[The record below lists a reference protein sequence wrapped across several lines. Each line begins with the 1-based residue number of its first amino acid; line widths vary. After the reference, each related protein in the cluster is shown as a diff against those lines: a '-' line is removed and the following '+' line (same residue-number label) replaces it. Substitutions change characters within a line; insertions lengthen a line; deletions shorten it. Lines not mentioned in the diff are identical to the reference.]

1 MHIPVTLDLGTVL
14 YWLTLVAVAFSAMSG
29 VLEAGKKRFDI
40 FGMMM
45 IAIATALGGGSLR
58 DLLLDRTVFWI
69 NDQIFLWVSLGAAV
83 LTFFVAR
90 WFSFSARIFL
100 LPDALGLATFTVAGT
115 MVTLALD
122 IPLLVASFMGVITGV
137 MGGVFRDV
145 LCNEEPLVFGST
157 LYATVAWLGAFVFI
171 FLLKL
176 GLGTTLSVILSGTF
190 IFVLR
195 LLAIHFNL
203 GLPKFRFN
211 K

>member
-1 MHIPVTLDLGTVL
+1 MQIAITSNLGAVL
-14 YWLTLVAVAFSAMSG
+14 YWLTLTAVAVSAMSG

-58 DLLLDRTVFWI
+58 DLLLDRTVFWV
-69 NDQIFLWVSLGAAV
+69 NDGTYLWVALGAAL
-83 LTFFVAR
+83 LTFVVAR

-100 LPDALGLATFTVAGT
+100 LPDALGLAAFTMAGT
-115 MVTLALD
+115 MVALAMNTP
-122 IPLLVASFMGVITGV
+122 PLLASFMGVITGV

-145 LCNEEPLVFGST
+145 LCNEEPLVFQST
-157 LYATVAWLGAFVFI
+157 LYATVAWLGAFMFI
-171 FLLKL
+171 GFLKL
-176 GLGTTLSVILSGTF
+176 GVDTTASVVLSGVF

-195 LLAIHFNL
+195 VLAIQFDL